1 MMVPSRRGF
10 EIAEEKGN
18 VNAPLLKMLLR
29 WSSVLQIC
37 SNISKF
43 KFSYI
48 QQGFKLYFEN
58 SIGVIGCHWK
68 LP

>member
-1 MMVPSRRGF
+1 MMVPSKRGN
-10 EIAEEKGN
+10 EIDEERQN

-29 WSSVLQIC
+29 WSGVLQIY

-48 QQGFKLYFEN
+48 QQGFKLYCEN